1 MKFCSPLADIP
12 VLFLII
18 VWPIFSH
25 PTSITRALEIREPQP
40 RTSHNSLVPFE
51 RARRRRPFHS
61 PHAHHNELRKR
72 FIVENALDHLD
83 DDWIGWF
90 FWVKEYIPIPSASAG
105 LTRLYSQVYSNSLL
119 TWVDDQ
125 PEKNF
130 ITMTVGFVQLT
141 MKGDGG
147 ATIPWT
153 FVTTFSAKLR
163 HATSNGFRGSYTAY
177 YSNPAARTGIVVMLT
192 TLTMAAA
199 AA

>member
-1 MKFCSPLADIP
+1 MKFYNALTDILI
-12 VLFLII
+12 LFLII
-18 VWPIFSH
+18 PAPISSH
-25 PTSITRALEIREPQP
+25 PAWITRALDIREPQP
-40 RTSHNSLVPFE
+40 KTSLVPFE

-61 PHAHHNELRKR
+61 SHAHQNELQKR

-90 FWVKEYIPIPSASAG
+90 FWVKDYIPIPSASAG
-105 LTRLYSQVYSNSLL
+105 LTQLYGQVYSESLL
-119 TWVDDQ
+119 TWVDDE

-141 MKGDGG
+141 MKGDGA

-153 FVTTFSAKLR
+153 FVTAFSAKLR

-177 YSNPAARTGIVVMLT
+177 YSNPAARTGIVVVLT